1 MRVCGVHLGN
11 KSCVSEV
18 EGLVWVIGNY
28 IVHPTH
34 KVVAV
39 DVSVKPLVDGLQLG

>member
-1 MRVCGVHLGN
+1 MRVRGVRLGN
-11 KSCVSEV
+11 NSCVGEV